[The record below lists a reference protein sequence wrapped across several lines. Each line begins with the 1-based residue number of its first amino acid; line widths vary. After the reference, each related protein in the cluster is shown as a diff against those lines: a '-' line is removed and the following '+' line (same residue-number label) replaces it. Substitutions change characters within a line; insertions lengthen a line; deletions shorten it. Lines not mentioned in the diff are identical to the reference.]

1 VKSQV
6 GIATD
11 RVQRTAVDVA
21 GAVELH
27 KRFPGPAARP
37 SRSCV
42 RHFAAA
48 SLAIASY
55 WQPRPR
61 SCFYFFAKRSAN
73 LVAGFTAGPVRGMT
87 VTVGEAG
94 LLIDGTNVPVYSGAV
109 HYWRLER
116 ERWPA
121 ILERVKSLGFAMIE
135 TYIPWSVHETSP
147 GAFDWTRARDV
158 DAFMSLCEEQGLRL
172 LVRPGPLINAEL
184 TDFGFPEWVL
194 LDPAVQARTA
204 LDTVHLDAAWASTH
218 HARFPYR
225 HMPVERFFELT
236 AGWFDAV
243 CPIIARHLAP
253 AGCVVAVQS
262 DNETCYLVHDQP
274 YATDYSAD
282 SIALYHAYLRE
293 LHGSISDLNALYGT
307 SYRRLTTS
315 SRRATGLSSL
325 VSRLHGI
332 SIGWRIRSTRSA
344 GASPVLRGC
353 CATRSRLGAD
363 LP

>member
-1 VKSQV
+1 VE
-6 GIATD
+6 
-11 RVQRTAVDVA
+11 VA
-21 GAVELH
+21 ARLNCI

-37 SRSCV
+37 RV
-42 RHFAAA
+42 RAYGIRGCKPGDCELLGNRAAVV
-48 SLAIASY
+48 
-55 WQPRPR
+55 
-61 SCFYFFAKRSAN
+61 FYFFAKRSAN

-158 DAFMSLCEEQGLRL
+158 DASCRCVKNRACGL

-204 LDTVHLDAAWASTH
+204 LDTVHLDAAWGLTH

-225 HMPVERFFELT
+225 HMPV
-236 AGWFDAV
+236 
-243 CPIIARHLAP
+243 
-253 AGCVVAVQS
+253 
-262 DNETCYLVHDQP
+262 
-274 YATDYSAD
+274 SA
-282 SIALYHAYLRE
+282 
-293 LHGSISDLNALYGT
+293 
-307 SYRRLTTS
+307 S
-315 SRRATGLSSL
+315 SN
-325 VSRLHGI
+325 
-332 SIGWRIRSTRSA
+332 
-344 GASPVLRGC
+344 
-353 CATRSRLGAD
+353 
-363 LP
+363 